1 MRYLINDLIIYDA
14 KLKTLTNKNFLDDSL
29 ELTPGSVAV
38 LLDFFISYPHAVWN
52 KAEIGERAFADSA
65 YSGSESNVNKSLSLL
80 RRSFKDVGEDSN
92 IITTLSS
99 QGVVFNA
106 NVTSYDDVSVDTITV
121 RQTTSGKRRA
131 LLTVCVLATLT
142 TIPALYYITSLN
154 PSECRLL
161 NRGNPD
167 AYALAVKNIEQLRKC
182 KAPGTIINGVHKE
195 NEFKKNYSMIAICED
210 SSLSC
215 LNFIKK

>member
-38 LLDFFISYPHAVWN
+38 LLDFFISYPHTVWN

-65 YSGSESNVNKSLSLL
+65 YSGSEPNVNKSLSLL

-99 QGVVFNA
+99 QGVVFKA
-106 NVTSYDDVSVDTITV
+106 NVTSYDDMSVYPLPV
-121 RQTTSGKRRA
+121 LQTSGKNRS
-131 LLTVCVLATLT
+131 LLAACVLATL
-142 TIPALYYITSLN
+142 IAVPVFYYFTSLN
-154 PSECRLL
+154 PTECRLL

-167 AYALAVKNIEQLRKC
+167 AYALAAKNLEQLRKC
-182 KAPGTIINGVHKE
+182 KAPGTIINGLHKE
-195 NEFKKNYSMIAICED
+195 NEFKKNYSMVAICEQ
-210 SSLSC
+210 SSHSC

>member
-106 NVTSYDDVSVDTITV
+106 NVTSYDDVSVEPSPV
-121 RQTTSGKRRA
+121 RQTTFDKKRA
-131 LLTVCVLATLT
+131 LLAACVLATLT
-142 TIPALYYITSLN
+142 AIPAVYYFTSLN
-154 PSECRLL
+154 ASECRLL

-167 AYALAVKNIEQLRKC
+167 AYALAVKKIDQLKKC
-182 KAPGTIINGVHKE
+182 KAPGIIINGVHKD
-195 NEFKKNYSMIAICED
+195 NEFKKNYSMVAICEH
-210 SSLSC
+210 SSHSC

>member
-14 KLKTLTNKNFLDDSL
+14 KLKTLSNKNFLDDSL

-38 LLDFFISYPHAVWN
+38 LLDFFISYPHTVWN
-52 KAEIGERAFADSA
+52 KAEIGDKAFADSA

-80 RRSFKDVGEDSN
+80 RRSFKDVGEDGN

-106 NVTSYDDVSVDTITV
+106 SVTSYDDVPVDPVPV
-121 RQTTSGKRRA
+121 RQTTFNKKRS
-131 LLTVCVLATLT
+131 LLAVCVLATLT
-142 TIPALYYITSLN
+142 VFPALYYFTYLN
-154 PSECRLL
+154 ASECRLL

-167 AYALAVKNIEQLRKC
+167 AYALAVKNIELLRKC
-182 KAPGTIINGVHKE
+182 KTPGTIINGVNKE
-195 NEFKKNYSMIAICED
+195 NEFKRNYSMVAICEH
-210 SSLSC
+210 SSHSC
-215 LNFIKK
+215 LNFIKN

>member
-38 LLDFFISYPHAVWN
+38 LLDFFISYPHTVWN

-99 QGVVFNA
+99 EGVVFNA
-106 NVTSYDDVSVDTITV
+106 NVTPYESVSVAPTPS
-121 RQTTSGKRRA
+121 RQTTSFKKISVLIA
-131 LLTVCVLATLT
+131 CVLATLT
-142 TIPALYYITSLN
+142 VIPALYYFNTIN
-154 PSECRLL
+154 ESECILI

-167 AYALAVKNIEQLRKC
+167 AFAQTKKNISQLSNC
-182 KAPGTIINGVHKE
+182 QAPGIIINGVHKE
-195 NEFKKNYSMIAICED
+195 NQFKKNYSLVAMCD
-210 SSLSC
+210 QSSHSC
-215 LNFIKK
+215 LNFIEK

>member
-14 KLKTLTNKNFLDDSL
+14 KLKTLSNKNFLDDSL

-38 LLDFFISYPHAVWN
+38 LLDFFISYPHTVWN
-52 KAEIGERAFADSA
+52 KAEIGEKAFADSA

-80 RRSFKDVGEDSN
+80 RRSFKDVGEDGN

-106 NVTSYDDVSVDTITV
+106 DVTSYDDVSVDPVPV
-121 RQTTSGKRRA
+121 RQTTFDKKRS
-131 LLTVCVLATLT
+131 LLAACVLATLT
-142 TIPALYYITSLN
+142 ISPALYYFTSLN
-154 PSECRLL
+154 VSECRLL

-182 KAPGTIINGVHKE
+182 QAPGIIINGVNKE
-195 NEFKKNYSMIAICED
+195 NEFKKNYSMVAICEH
-210 SSLSC
+210 SSHSC

>member
-14 KLKTLTNKNFLDDSL
+14 KLKTLSNKNFLDDSL

-38 LLDFFISYPHAVWN
+38 LLDFFISYPHTVWN
-52 KAEIGERAFADSA
+52 KAEIGEKAFADSA

-80 RRSFKDVGEDSN
+80 RRSFKDVGEDGN

-106 NVTSYDDVSVDTITV
+106 NVTPYDGVSVTPIPTH
-121 RQTTSGKRRA
+121 QTTSGKKNSVLIA
-131 LLTVCVLATLT
+131 SILTMLIA
-142 TIPALYYITSLN
+142 IPSLYYFTTSST
-154 PSECRLL
+154 SECSLL

-167 AYALAVKNIEQLRKC
+167 AYALAVKNLKQLRDC
-182 KAPGTIINGVHKE
+182 KAPGIIINGVHKN
-195 NEFKKNYSMIAICED
+195 NEYKKNYSLVAMCD
-210 SSLSC
+210 QSSHSC

>member
-14 KLKTLTNKNFLDDSL
+14 HLKTLSNKNFLDDSL

-38 LLDFFISYPHAVWN
+38 LLDFFISYPQTVWS

-80 RRSFKDVGEDSN
+80 RRSFKDVGEDSS

-99 QGVVFNA
+99 QGVIFNA
-106 NVTSYDDVSVDTITV
+106 NVTSYDDVSVAPITV
-121 RQTTSGKRRA
+121 RQTTSGKKRS
-131 LLTVCVLATLT
+131 LLAACVLVTLT
-142 TIPALYYITSLN
+142 AISALYYFTSLN
-154 PSECRLL
+154 ASECRLL
-161 NRGNPD
+161 NRGDPD
-167 AYALAVKNIEQLRKC
+167 AYAVAVKNMEQISKC

-195 NEFKKNYSMIAICED
+195 NEFKKNYSMVAICD
-210 SSLSC
+210 QSSHSC
-215 LNFIKK
+215 FNFIKK